1 MKSSTLKRVA
11 LCVLLL
17 IIGGIWWYLLANH
30 QFHKRAIE
38 ERFPHR
44 PYYDSM
50 FFDPM
55 ADFRHREKHMED
67 MFNDLEKDFYKEEK
81 NLENNFW
88 DNRSGSFDELTW
100 DSTSQWAFHY
110 YSNTNKNGEESSYN
124 VNGKWNDGEEG
135 WTITMSGTNTEWKDF
150 SYSWTIHDGKSQWTL
165 VDEEWN
171 SKDLELESLDLKEI
185 YEDSNSLS
193 E

>member
-55 ADFRHREKHMED
+55 ADFRHREKHMEN
-67 MFNDLEKDFYKEEK
+67 MFEDLEKDFYDEEK
-81 NLENNFW
+81 EIW
-88 DNRSGSFDELTW
+88 DNWSDLEDLDK
-100 DSTSQWAFHY
+100 DSKSNWAFRY
-110 YSNTNKNGEESSYN
+110 YQKTNEDWKESSYN
-124 VNGKWNDGEEG
+124 VNGKWND
-135 WTITMSGTNTEWKDF
+135 WKNWWSMTMSGTNTQWKDF
-150 SYSWTIHDGKSQWTL
+150 SYSGTIHDWKSKWTL
-165 VDEEWN
+165 VDEDWN
-171 SKDLELESLDLKEI
+171 SKDLNLKNLDLKEI